1 MNPIKSISLSI
12 LFISMF
18 FNVGYSSHNQYD
30 SLKIKISQ
38 MLVFGI
44 QDVQKVMEAD
54 SMLDA
59 YANTHLGGV
68 ILVQDQ
74 RLRQV
79 GMSLFIFSVSKQER
93 SSVPIH
99 IVVLREPGLFLV
111 LLDHLQC

>member
-1 MNPIKSISLSI
+1 MKKIKSVSLSI

-18 FNVGYSSHNQYD
+18 FNVGYSSHSQYD

-59 YANTHLGGV
+59 YSDSHLGGI
-68 ILVQDQ
+68 IL
-74 RLRQV
+74 
-79 GMSLFIFSVSKQER
+79 FEKNISKKKKQ
-93 SSVPIH
+93 SI
-99 IVVLREPGLFLV
+99 GAK
-111 LLDHLQC
+111 